1 MIILLSFCYY
11 HSAIIILLGW
21 LIANSD
27 PLPASIV
34 LLLLHELV
42 LPNCRA
48 ATVCL
53 VAVLDLHEGSKI
65 LLRLGVAI

>member
-53 VAVLDLHEGSKI
+53 WPYLIFMKVPKFFSDSV
-65 LLRLGVAI
+65 